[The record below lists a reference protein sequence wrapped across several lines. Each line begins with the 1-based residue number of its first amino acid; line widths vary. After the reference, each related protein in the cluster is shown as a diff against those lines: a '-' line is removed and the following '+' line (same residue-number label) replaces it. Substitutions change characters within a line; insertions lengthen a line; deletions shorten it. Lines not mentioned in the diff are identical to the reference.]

1 VSVAAI
7 GDHDNCRADDH
18 IECGRT
24 ANDGRIAID
33 GGGLPDVE
41 RFSVCHVAR
50 FVDERE
56 VRHHI
61 DGGELPRQRTADIA
75 GADDDC
81 RRHAD
86 YSICMDRVCLV
97 TGGTRGIGF
106 AIARMLL
113 AHGNRVAI
121 SGRSEAGAQK
131 AEQQL
136 AAGGRADQVTG
147 IACDVR
153 DPAAVE
159 RAVRQVVA
167 RFGQLDVL
175 VNNAGVGVGGTIA
188 DMTHDEWNRIIGTNL
203 TGVFHCCKAAIPHLR
218 ARGEGWIINVS
229 SLASKNPFPGA
240 GAYCASKTGLNALSE
255 VLMQELRYDNIR
267 VSYVLPG
274 SVATEFS
281 GRAPDQG
288 SDWRLHPEDV
298 AQAVV
303 DLLEFP
309 ARSLPSR
316 IEIRPS
322 RPAK

>member
-1 VSVAAI
+1 
-7 GDHDNCRADDH
+7 
-18 IECGRT
+18 
-24 ANDGRIAID
+24 
-33 GGGLPDVE
+33 
-41 RFSVCHVAR
+41 
-50 FVDERE
+50 
-56 VRHHI
+56 
-61 DGGELPRQRTADIA
+61 
-75 GADDDC
+75 
-81 RRHAD
+81 
-86 YSICMDRVCLV
+86 MDRVCLV
-97 TGGTRGIGF
+97 TGATRGIGF
-106 AIARMLL
+106 AIAQMLL
-113 AHGNRVAI
+113 ARGHRVAI
-121 SGRSEAGAQK
+121 TGTSDAGARN

-136 AAGGRADQVTG
+136 AAGRADRVTG

-159 RAVRQVVA
+159 QAVQHVVA
-167 RFGQLDVL
+167 TFGRLDVL

-188 DMTHDEWNRIIGTNL
+188 EMTHDEWNRIIGTNL

-218 ARGEGWIINVS
+218 TRGGGWIINVS

-274 SVATEFS
+274 SVATGFS
-281 GRAPDQG
+281 GRTVDQG

-298 AQAVV
+298 ARAIVE
-303 DLLEFP
+303 LIEFP

-316 IEIRPS
+316 LEIRPS